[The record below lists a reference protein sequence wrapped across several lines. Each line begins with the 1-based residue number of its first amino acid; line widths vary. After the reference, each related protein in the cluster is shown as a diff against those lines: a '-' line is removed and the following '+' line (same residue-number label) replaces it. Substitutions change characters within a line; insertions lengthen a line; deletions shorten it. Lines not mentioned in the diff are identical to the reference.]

1 MKKKILVVDDE
12 HNITAFLKSY
22 LEDTGKYEVRTENS
36 GEKGFETARV
46 FHPDLILLD
55 IMMKDMSGDG
65 VADQVKNDPDLRKTP
80 IVFLTG
86 IVTKEEVEESGG
98 KIGGY
103 PYIAKPIL
111 AMRELL
117 DCIDANIK

>member
-12 HNITAFLKSY
+12 RNITAFLKSY

-36 GEKGFETARV
+36 GEAGFATART
-46 FHPDLILLD
+46 FHPDLMLLD

-65 VADQVKNDPDLRKTP
+65 VADMVKNDPILRKTP

-86 IVTKEEVEESGG
+86 IVTKEEVEAQGG
-98 KIGGY
+98 RIGGY
-103 PYIAKPIL
+103 PYLAKPIL

-117 DCIDANIK
+117 DCIEAHIR